1 MPNWHD
7 ILGELNEHAAH
18 HSAAA
23 QNTLDIVRRKYLK
36 SLSELTGRNVIA
48 YYSGFLTKPGVHGID
63 INDDDMN
70 AFMSCIHG
78 LDRTR
83 GLDLILHTPG
93 GGIAATEALVHYLRQ
108 MFGTNIRA
116 IVPQIAMS
124 AGTMMA
130 LSCREIV
137 MGKQSSL
144 GPIDPQ
150 LGGIPADIV
159 VKEFQ
164 RAFAEIQDNPMK
176 ANVWAPI
183 LGRYT
188 PSFLTQCEN
197 AIDWSKRFVKEAL
210 QGNMLARDPQ
220 AEERANTIVDALS
233 DGMANRAH
241 NKHLNFQNV
250 ADLGIAV
257 VQLEN
262 DPDLQDAVLTVHHCF
277 THTMASSSALK
288 IVENHEGKANVRHV
302 AQPQPQIQ
310 LMPVQQQKID

>member
-7 ILGELNEHAAH
+7 ILGELHEHATT
-18 HSAAA
+18 HSVAA
-23 QNTLDIVRRKYLK
+23 QNTLDIVRRKYLRA
-36 SLSELTGRNVIA
+36 LSDLTGRNVIA
-48 YYSGFLTKPGVHGID
+48 YYSGFLTKPGVHGTD

-78 LDRTR
+78 MERAR

-108 MFGTNIRA
+108 MFGQNIRA
-116 IVPQIAMS
+116 IIPQIAMS

-130 LSCREIV
+130 LSCREVV

-164 RAFAEIQDNPMK
+164 RAYAEIQQDPVK
-176 ANVWAPI
+176 AHVWAPI
-183 LGRYT
+183 LNRYT

-197 AIDWSKRFVKEAL
+197 AISWSKRFVQEAL
-210 QGNMLARDPQ
+210 ERNMLADRPDRTQ
-220 AEERANTIVDALS
+220 LAEAIVNELS

-241 NKHLNFQNV
+241 DKHLSIQHV
-250 ADLGIAV
+250 RDLGIATI
-257 VQLEN
+257 QLED
-262 DPDLQDAVLTVHHCF
+262 DPQLQDAVLTVHHCF
-277 THTMASSSALK
+277 SHTMASSTAIK
-288 IVENHEGKANVRHV
+288 IVETHEGRANIRHV
-302 AQPQPQIQ
+302 AQQMPQLQMMQPQQ
-310 LMPVQQQKID
+310 N